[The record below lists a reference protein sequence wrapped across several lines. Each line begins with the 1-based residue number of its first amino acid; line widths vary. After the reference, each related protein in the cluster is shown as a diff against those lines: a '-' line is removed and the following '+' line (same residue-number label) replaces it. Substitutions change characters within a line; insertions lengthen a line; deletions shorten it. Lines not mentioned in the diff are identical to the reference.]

1 MHITRSVMIQGEF
14 DKMKIDSQ
22 VSDIISKV
30 SDGHF
35 LTRDEIV
42 FLLKINPHSPA
53 AGFVMASA
61 DAINRTASA
70 NKAEVHA
77 QIGVNL
83 SPCPR
88 NCSFCAFASKNQ
100 IFKEKNELSV
110 EAVTE
115 MAQRAEAEGA
125 NAIFLMATGDYSF
138 NHFTEVSKEVRR
150 MLKPDTVMIANVGD
164 FADEEAKQLREAG
177 YTGIYH
183 AVRMGEGRDTNID
196 PQTRLNT
203 VRVARDNGLLIGT
216 CVEPIGPEHSIEEI
230 VEKTLIG
237 REMRP
242 CYSGAMRRI
251 SIPGSEME
259 KYGMIS
265 EYQMAYLVTV
275 VRLAMGRNLIGN
287 CTHEPNILGATS
299 GANLFWAEVGTN
311 PRDTEADTSK
321 GRGLDVRSCMKM
333 FKEADFEMVQG
344 SSVIYSENNT
354 L

>member
-1 MHITRSVMIQGEF
+1 M
-14 DKMKIDSQ
+14 KMDPQ
-22 VSDIISKV
+22 VADIVSKV
-30 SDGHF
+30 NDGNF
-35 LTRDEIV
+35 LTREEIV
-42 FLLKINPHSPA
+42 FLLKIKSHSPD

-61 DAINRTASA
+61 DAINRASSG

-83 SPCPR
+83 SPCPK
-88 NCSFCAFASKNQ
+88 NCSFCAFASKNK

-110 EAVTE
+110 EEISE
-115 MAQRAEAEGA
+115 MALRAEADRA

-138 NHFTEVSKEVRR
+138 DQLTEISKEVRAK
-150 MLKPDTVMIANVGD
+150 LKPDTVMIANVGD
-164 FADEEAKQLREAG
+164 FKDKQAKQLREAG

-183 AVRMGEGRDTNID
+183 AVRMGEGRETKID

-203 VRVARDNGLLIGT
+203 VRIAQENGLLIGT
-216 CVEPIGPEHSIEEI
+216 CVEPIGPEHSMEEI
-230 VEKTLIG
+230 AEKTIIG
-237 REMRP
+237 REMSP

-251 SIPGSEME
+251 SIPGSDME
-259 KYGMIS
+259 KHGMIS
-265 EYQMAYLVTV
+265 EYRMAYVVAV
-275 VRLAMGRNLIGN
+275 VRLAMGKNLVGN

-321 GRGLDVRSCMKM
+321 GRGLDVRSCMEI
-333 FKEADFEMVQG
+333 FKEADFAMVQG

-354 L
+354 P